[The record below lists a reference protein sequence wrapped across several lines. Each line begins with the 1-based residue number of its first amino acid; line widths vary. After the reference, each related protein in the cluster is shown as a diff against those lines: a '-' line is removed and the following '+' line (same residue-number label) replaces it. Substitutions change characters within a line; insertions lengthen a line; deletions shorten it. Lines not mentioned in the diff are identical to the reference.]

1 MRNSKT
7 QRRVGSILCACRQ
20 MHQRIDSALRFCL
33 HQTRE
38 MARLSL
44 AWFCFGCRD
53 ILHNARQ
60 SA

>member
-1 MRNSKT
+1 
-7 QRRVGSILCACRQ
+7 

-33 HQTRE
+33 HRTRE
-38 MARLSL
+38 MARVSI
-44 AWFCFGCRD
+44 AWFRFGCRD